1 MSPHAEAVVMGS
13 GSSRSAS
20 LRKVCADHCGGV
32 NWLSLS
38 PDGRYLLTG
47 SEDWTAR
54 LWSTSEQQCCM
65 LFQGHENYITSCHL
79 ENDAAYTCSAD
90 HSVRRWDLTTG
101 GCTAVF
107 KGHSSIVNK
116 VLVTQGCLFSASYD
130 RTARC
135 WSVETGR
142 QLQEFRGHRNCVLA
156 LAHCSSQD
164 LLPEPDSEQV
174 RDFLITGS
182 TDCTLKLWVV
192 SDGRCYRTLR
202 GHSGAILCLALD
214 TTNKAL
220 FSGST
225 DCTVRRWDLTKGEQ
239 TKVFREHQG
248 SIICL
253 ELVSQHLYSGSAD
266 RTVKC
271 WLLDSGKCVRTF
283 KSHKRTVSAIRY
295 HRGILFTGSGDA
307 CARAFDTKSGVLRRV
322 FRGHTFII
330 NCIQIHKQLLYTGS
344 HDGTLRVWDVRS
356 VLEQDKET
364 PKKDSQKG
372 SLTRL
377 CNNKV
382 GCMWGSQPQ
391 RTERSSQAERE
402 LREQEGIELV

>member
-13 GSSRSAS
+13 GSSRSTS
-20 LRKVCADHCGGV
+20 LRRVCVDHCGGV

-38 PDGRYLLTG
+38 PDGSYLLTC

-54 LWSTSEQQCCM
+54 LWSTSEQRFCM

-90 HSVRRWDLTTG
+90 HSIRRWDLTTG

-142 QLQEFRGHRNCVLA
+142 QLQEFSGHQNCVLA
-156 LAHCSSQD
+156 LAHFSSQD
-164 LLPEPDSEQV
+164 LHPEQV
-174 RDFLITGS
+174 RDFLVTGS
-182 TDCTLKLWVV
+182 TDCTLKLWLV
-192 SDGRCYRTLR
+192 SDGRCCRTLR

-214 TTNKAL
+214 TANKAL

-225 DCTVRRWDLTKGEQ
+225 DCTVRRRDLATGEQ

-248 SIICL
+248 SVICL
-253 ELVSQHLYSGSAD
+253 EMPDGKIGGDLCATIALHPHCCSEEAILVRQQLYSGSAD

-271 WLLDSGKCVRTF
+271 WLLDSGKCVQTY

-295 HRGILFTGSGDA
+295 HSGI
-307 CARAFDTKSGVLRRV
+307 CK
-322 FRGHTFII
+322 
-330 NCIQIHKQLLYTGS
+330 C
-344 HDGTLRVWDVRS
+344 VWVRS
-356 VLEQDKET
+356 DH
-364 PKKDSQKG
+364 
-372 SLTRL
+372 
-377 CNNKV
+377 
-382 GCMWGSQPQ
+382 
-391 RTERSSQAERE
+391 
-402 LREQEGIELV
+402 

>member
-1 MSPHAEAVVMGS
+1 MHIGIRLLLTTVLCDTLPF
-13 GSSRSAS
+13 RI
-20 LRKVCADHCGGV
+20 
-32 NWLSLS
+32 LS
-38 PDGRYLLTG
+38 PV
-47 SEDWTAR
+47 S
-54 LWSTSEQQCCM
+54 
-65 LFQGHENYITSCHL
+65 HENYITSCHL

-101 GCTAVF
+101 GCTAIF
-107 KGHSSIVNK
+107 KGHSSVVNK
-116 VLVTQGCLFSASYD
+116 VLVTRGCLFSVSYD

-156 LAHCSSQD
+156 LAHFSSQD
-164 LLPEPDSEQV
+164 LLPEPESDSEQV
-174 RDFLITGS
+174 RDFLVTGS
-182 TDCTLKLWVV
+182 TDCTLKLWLV

-214 TTNKAL
+214 TANKAL

-225 DCTVRRWDLTKGEQ
+225 DCTVRRWDLATGEQ

-248 SIICL
+248 SVICL
-253 ELVSQHLYSGSAD
+253 EMPD
-266 RTVKC
+266 
-271 WLLDSGKCVRTF
+271 GKIGGDLCTTIALHPCCC
-283 KSHKRTVSAIRY
+283 SEEAI
-295 HRGILFTGSGDA
+295 
-307 CARAFDTKSGVLRRV
+307 
-322 FRGHTFII
+322 
-330 NCIQIHKQLLYTGS
+330 IHNQLLYTVS

-364 PKKDSQKG
+364 PRKNSQKG

-382 GCMWGSQPQ
+382 GCMWDSQPQ

-402 LREQEGIELV
+402 QEGIEDRVELPG

>member
-1 MSPHAEAVVMGS
+1 MCNPH
-13 GSSRSAS
+13 
-20 LRKVCADHCGGV
+20 
-32 NWLSLS
+32 
-38 PDGRYLLTG
+38 
-47 SEDWTAR
+47 
-54 LWSTSEQQCCM
+54 
-65 LFQGHENYITSCHL
+65 SCHL

-116 VLVTQGCLFSASYD
+116 VLVTRGCLFSASYD

-156 LAHCSSQD
+156 LAHFSSQD
-164 LLPEPDSEQV
+164 LLPEQV
-174 RDFLITGS
+174 RDFLVTGS
-182 TDCTLKLWVV
+182 TDCTLKLWLV

-214 TTNKAL
+214 TANKAL

-225 DCTVRRWDLTKGEQ
+225 DCTVRRWDLATGEQ

-253 ELVSQHLYSGSAD
+253 E
-266 RTVKC
+266 
-271 WLLDSGKCVRTF
+271 
-283 KSHKRTVSAIRY
+283 
-295 HRGILFTGSGDA
+295 
-307 CARAFDTKSGVLRRV
+307 
-322 FRGHTFII
+322 
-330 NCIQIHKQLLYTGS
+330 IHNQLLYTVS

-364 PKKDSQKG
+364 PRKNSQKG

-382 GCMWGSQPQ
+382 GCMWDSQPQ

-402 LREQEGIELV
+402 LREQEGIELI